1 MSEHGG
7 GATTGVWIPKDSALL
22 DRYDQRYDEHQRSE
36 AIRNAMELQLV
47 VEAVLDDAD
56 YGFGAE
62 REKRHW
68 IRQALLDTI
77 RAERDR

>member
-1 MSEHGG
+1 MSDDE
-7 GATTGVWIPKDSALL
+7 GASTGVYMPQDSTLL
-22 DRYDQRYDEHQRSE
+22 DRYDQRYPDHKRSE

-47 VEAVLDDAD
+47 VEDLLDDHD
-56 YGFGAE
+56 YGFSAE

-68 IRQALLDTI
+68 VRQALLDKI